1 MRQLVL
7 ILQRLTKN
15 GFLCLFLLSLKR
27 KLHRGRE
34 RTQRELFVKLSVGC
48 VIIHFNII

>member
-7 ILQRLTKN
+7 LLQQLTKN

-27 KLHRGRE
+27 KLY
-34 RTQRELFVKLSVGC
+34 
-48 VIIHFNII
+48 